1 MQLKKHNS
9 KTPPEERPKWLRR
22 GIALIAAIATL
33 ATGGIVASTAYAG
46 GGGGDQDAGG
56 SGTGDGAPRVFWQ
69 YKDDA
74 SGSFGPASDI
84 NSVKNAF
91 AAAKV
96 TLHEDSGSLTP
107 MTKAKNALSAA
118 NNECVSN
125 FHKRHPGEGD
135 GDCRVVA
142 VGAAYSNSGYW
153 GAASDQGNH
162 AELGGKNQ
170 WQYAWDTYIK
180 PNQYHYAGSQPYDV
194 NTAFTDDPG
203 MSVQKIM
210 ARDTYD
216 DINLWN
222 EPIVRIPNVE
232 KSIVVIVLDKYQPA
246 PPSFTPTISTNAPHV
261 IQEGQPITDNVTV
274 GVKSGDHWIDG
285 TSVTAKG
292 YYFTGSKDAI
302 LKNIPYNGDPTD
314 AGINNY
320 LNQIKSAGG
329 VLLGTKTETFT
340 GPGQHTVTLD
350 QKAPANTWG
359 TWVWF
364 INKNGARSYDVL
376 GPQAV
381 VESEETEASGR
392 GLLGVAEVVGDLV
405 GVVAVHAALPGHVDD
420 LAEPS
425 EHRLASGPFDL
436 AVQFVEGQV
445 AHDPH
450 GVVHGDPVVVAGGQG
465 GAPPVGDV
473 QELVERQRAGELV
486 HQQHLLVLVAVE
498 GMQVVADAVHVL
510 GRVSV
515 HHVGGLAH
523 ARLPVQ
529 VVDLDVAAAAGVV
542 DRPVPRLDE
551 PREPSDA
558 SGGVV
563 VGVREQYL
571 VKGHALFDHAAQL
584 FEVVAFALLV
594 DYVVG
599 GQAVEER
606 PGVTCRYRRD
616 CWLRR
621 C

>member
-9 KTPPEERPKWLRR
+9 KTPPEERPKWLRK

-46 GGGGDQDAGG
+46 GGGGDQPPSG
-56 SGTGDGAPRVFWQ
+56 SGAGDGAPRVFWQ

-125 FHKRHPGEGD
+125 FRKRHSNEGD

-142 VGAAYSNSGYW
+142 VGASYSNSGYW

-180 PNQYHYAGSQPYDV
+180 PNTYHYAGSQPYTVD
-194 NTAFTDDPG
+194 TAFNDDPG

-285 TSVTAKG
+285 TSVTARG

-302 LKNIPYNGDPTD
+302 LKSISYNGDPTD

-329 VLLGTKTETFT
+329 EYPWVAGVEVRYGLIGPDPARGCVMATQTLQGRGKWGRRPAGRVRPGRRGGPPECHFAPLPIAYCLSPVELGLVRGQDGFVVFFRSVGQEDRRLSHAESRLVQGQQYPGSLASEVFPADKQDRRVRSCGLDHSFT
-340 GPGQHTVTLD
+340 LVEVGDAGVPQQFPQGR
-350 QKAPANTWG
+350 NTRLRG
-359 TWVWF
+359 SCLRVF
-364 INKNGARSYDVL
+364 D
-376 GPQAV
+376 GPQ
-381 VESEETEASGR
+381 
-392 GLLGVAEVVGDLV
+392 
-405 GVVAVHAALPGHVDD
+405 
-420 LAEPS
+420 LAE
-425 EHRLASGPFDL
+425 E
-436 AVQFVEGQV
+436 
-445 AHDPH
+445 
-450 GVVHGDPVVVAGGQG
+450 
-465 GAPPVGDV
+465 
-473 QELVERQRAGELV
+473 
-486 HQQHLLVLVAVE
+486 
-498 GMQVVADAVHVL
+498 
-510 GRVSV
+510 
-515 HHVGGLAH
+515 
-523 ARLPVQ
+523 
-529 VVDLDVAAAAGVV
+529 
-542 DRPVPRLDE
+542 
-551 PREPSDA
+551 
-558 SGGVV
+558 
-563 VGVREQYL
+563 
-571 VKGHALFDHAAQL
+571 
-584 FEVVAFALLV
+584 
-594 DYVVG
+594 
-599 GQAVEER
+599 
-606 PGVTCRYRRD
+606 
-616 CWLRR
+616 
-621 C
+621 

>member
-22 GIALIAAIATL
+22 GIALLAAIATL

-56 SGTGDGAPRVFWQ
+56 SGVGDGAPRVFWQ

-96 TLHEDSGSLTP
+96 TLHEDDGSLTP

-118 NNECVSN
+118 NNECVDG

-142 VGAAYSNSGYW
+142 VGASYSNSGYW

-170 WQYAWDTYIK
+170 WQYAWDTNIK
-180 PNQYHYAGSQPYDV
+180 PNMYNYAGSRGYYVTTPF
-194 NTAFTDDPG
+194 NDDPD

-216 DINLWN
+216 DINKWN
-222 EPIVRIPNVE
+222 DPIVKIPDVE

-285 TSVTAKG
+285 TSVTARG

-314 AGINNY
+314 ANINNY

-329 VLLGTKTETFT
+329 VQLGGPVLKTFT
-340 GPGQHTVTLD
+340 GPGQQTVSLG

-359 TWVWF
+359 TWVF
-364 INKNGARSYDVL
+364 DSK
-376 GPQAV
+376 
-381 VESEETEASGR
+381 T
-392 GLLGVAEVVGDLV
+392 
-405 GVVAVHAALPGHVDD
+405 
-420 LAEPS
+420 
-425 EHRLASGPFDL
+425 SGP
-436 AVQFVEGQV
+436 VR
-445 AHDPH
+445 AHMMSSALRPSSS
-450 GVVHGDPVVVAGGQG
+450 PRRRKRPAGACSG
-465 GAPPVGDV
+465 
-473 QELVERQRAGELV
+473 
-486 HQQHLLVLVAVE
+486 
-498 GMQVVADAVHVL
+498 
-510 GRVSV
+510 S
-515 HHVGGLAH
+515 
-523 ARLPVQ
+523 
-529 VVDLDVAAAAGVV
+529 
-542 DRPVPRLDE
+542 PR
-551 PREPSDA
+551 
-558 SGGVV
+558 
-563 VGVREQYL
+563 
-571 VKGHALFDHAAQL
+571 
-584 FEVVAFALLV
+584 
-594 DYVVG
+594 
-599 GQAVEER
+599 
-606 PGVTCRYRRD
+606 
-616 CWLRR
+616 
-621 C
+621 

>member
-9 KTPPEERPKWLRR
+9 KTPSEERPKWLRR
-22 GIALIAAIATL
+22 GIALLAAIATL

-56 SGTGDGAPRVFWQ
+56 SGVGDGATRVFWQ
-69 YKDDA
+69 YKDEA

-96 TLHEDSGSLTP
+96 TLHEDGDGLTP

-142 VGAAYSNSGYW
+142 VGAAYSNTGYW

-170 WQYAWDTYIK
+170 WQYVWDTYIK
-180 PNQYHYAGSQPYDV
+180 PNTYSYAGSQAYGV
-194 NTAFTDDPG
+194 NTPFTDDPG

-285 TSVTAKG
+285 TSVTARG

-302 LKNIPYNGDPTD
+302 LKSIPYNGDPTD

-359 TWVWF
+359 TWVF
-364 INKNGARSYDVL
+364 DSK
-376 GPQAV
+376 
-381 VESEETEASGR
+381 T
-392 GLLGVAEVVGDLV
+392 
-405 GVVAVHAALPGHVDD
+405 
-420 LAEPS
+420 
-425 EHRLASGPFDL
+425 SGP
-436 AVQFVEGQV
+436 VC
-445 AHDPH
+445 AHMMSSALRPSSS
-450 GVVHGDPVVVAGGQG
+450 PRRWKRPAGACSG
-465 GAPPVGDV
+465 
-473 QELVERQRAGELV
+473 
-486 HQQHLLVLVAVE
+486 
-498 GMQVVADAVHVL
+498 
-510 GRVSV
+510 S
-515 HHVGGLAH
+515 
-523 ARLPVQ
+523 
-529 VVDLDVAAAAGVV
+529 
-542 DRPVPRLDE
+542 PR
-551 PREPSDA
+551 
-558 SGGVV
+558 
-563 VGVREQYL
+563 
-571 VKGHALFDHAAQL
+571 
-584 FEVVAFALLV
+584 
-594 DYVVG
+594 
-599 GQAVEER
+599 
-606 PGVTCRYRRD
+606 
-616 CWLRR
+616 
-621 C
+621 

>member
-9 KTPPEERPKWLRR
+9 KTPPERKPKWLRK
-22 GIALIAAIATL
+22 GIALLAAIATL

-56 SGTGDGAPRVFWQ
+56 SGTGDGATRVFWQ
-69 YKDDA
+69 YKDEA

-142 VGAAYSNSGYW
+142 VGAAYSNTGYW

-170 WQYAWDTYIK
+170 WQYVWDTYIK
-180 PNQYHYAGSQPYDV
+180 PHQFYYAGSQPYDV

-232 KSIVVIVLDKYQPA
+232 KSIVVIVLDKYQPT

-285 TSVTAKG
+285 TSVTARG

-329 VLLGTKTETFT
+329 EYPWVT
-340 GPGQHTVTLD
+340 GM
-350 QKAPANTWG
+350 
-359 TWVWF
+359 
-364 INKNGARSYDVL
+364 GARY
-376 GPQAV
+376 
-381 VESEETEASGR
+381 
-392 GLLGVAEVVGDLV
+392 GLNRAE
-405 GVVAVHAALPGHVDD
+405 
-420 LAEPS
+420 
-425 EHRLASGPFDL
+425 SGPWVRD
-436 AVQFVEGQV
+436 
-445 AHDPH
+445 
-450 GVVHGDPVVVAGGQG
+450 GDKN
-465 GAPPVGDV
+465 DS
-473 QELVERQRAGELV
+473 RAGRKRERRP
-486 HQQHLLVLVAVE
+486 A
-498 GMQVVADAVHVL
+498 
-510 GRVSV
+510 GRV
-515 HHVGGLAH
+515 
-523 ARLPVQ
+523 R
-529 VVDLDVAAAAGVV
+529 
-542 DRPVPRLDE
+542 DR
-551 PREPSDA
+551 
-558 SGGVV
+558 G
-563 VGVREQYL
+563 
-571 VKGHALFDHAAQL
+571 
-584 FEVVAFALLV
+584 
-594 DYVVG
+594 
-599 GQAVEER
+599 
-606 PGVTCRYRRD
+606 
-616 CWLRR
+616 
-621 C
+621 

>member
-9 KTPPEERPKWLRR
+9 KTPPERKPKWLRK

-96 TLHEDSGSLTP
+96 TLHEDDGSLTP

-125 FHKRHPGEGD
+125 FHKRHPNEGD

-170 WQYAWDTYIK
+170 WQYAWDTYVK
-180 PNQYHYAGSQPYDV
+180 PNKYIYAGSRDYYVTTPF
-194 NTAFTDDPG
+194 NDDPN

-320 LNQIKSAGG
+320 LNQIRSAGG
-329 VLLGTKTETFT
+329 EY
-340 GPGQHTVTLD
+340 P
-350 QKAPANTWG
+350 
-359 TWVWF
+359 WVAGMGVRCGL
-364 INKNGARSYDVL
+364 NRAALRPVGAR
-376 GPQAV
+376 
-381 VESEETEASGR
+381 
-392 GLLGVAEVVGDLV
+392 
-405 GVVAVHAALPGHVDD
+405 PG
-420 LAEPS
+420 
-425 EHRLASGPFDL
+425 G
-436 AVQFVEGQV
+436 EGW
-445 AHDPH
+445 
-450 GVVHGDPVVVAGGQG
+450 
-465 GAPPVGDV
+465 
-473 QELVERQRAGELV
+473 
-486 HQQHLLVLVAVE
+486 
-498 GMQVVADAVHVL
+498 
-510 GRVSV
+510 
-515 HHVGGLAH
+515 
-523 ARLPVQ
+523 
-529 VVDLDVAAAAGVV
+529 AAGMPL
-542 DRPVPRLDE
+542 RTTSRLRLSPVEL
-551 PREPSDA
+551 
-558 SGGVV
+558 G
-563 VGVREQYL
+563 L
-571 VKGHALFDHAAQL
+571 VCG
-584 FEVVAFALLV
+584 
-594 DYVVG
+594 
-599 GQAVEER
+599 
-606 PGVTCRYRRD
+606 
-616 CWLRR
+616 
-621 C
+621 

>member
-9 KTPPEERPKWLRR
+9 KTPPEGKPKWLRR

-33 ATGGIVASTAYAG
+33 ATGGVVASTAYAG

-56 SGTGDGAPRVFWQ
+56 SGVGDGAPQVFWQ

-96 TLHEDSGSLTP
+96 TLHEDTGSLTP

-142 VGAAYSNSGYW
+142 VGAAYSNTGYW
-153 GAASDQGNH
+153 GAASDQGNY
-162 AELGGKNQ
+162 AELGGKNR
-170 WQYAWDTYIK
+170 WQYAWDTYVK

-246 PPSFTPTISTNAPHV
+246 PPSFTPTISTNAPHI

-302 LKNIPYNGDPTD
+302 IRNLPYAGSLTD
-314 AGINNY
+314 NSNADITNY
-320 LNQIKSAGG
+320 LNQIRSAGG
-329 VLLGTKTETFT
+329 EYPWVT
-340 GPGQHTVTLD
+340 G
-350 QKAPANTWG
+350 
-359 TWVWF
+359 
-364 INKNGARSYDVL
+364 IGARY
-376 GPQAV
+376 
-381 VESEETEASGR
+381 
-392 GLLGVAEVVGDLV
+392 GLNRAE
-405 GVVAVHAALPGHVDD
+405 
-420 LAEPS
+420 
-425 EHRLASGPFDL
+425 SGPWVRD
-436 AVQFVEGQV
+436 
-445 AHDPH
+445 
-450 GVVHGDPVVVAGGQG
+450 GDKN
-465 GAPPVGDV
+465 DS
-473 QELVERQRAGELV
+473 R
-486 HQQHLLVLVAVE
+486 
-498 GMQVVADAVHVL
+498 
-510 GRVSV
+510 
-515 HHVGGLAH
+515 
-523 ARLPVQ
+523 
-529 VVDLDVAAAAGVV
+529 
-542 DRPVPRLDE
+542 
-551 PREPSDA
+551 
-558 SGGVV
+558 
-563 VGVREQYL
+563 
-571 VKGHALFDHAAQL
+571 
-584 FEVVAFALLV
+584 
-594 DYVVG
+594 
-599 GQAVEER
+599 
-606 PGVTCRYRRD
+606 
-616 CWLRR
+616 
-621 C
+621 